1 VFDVENSD
9 FWQIGLL
16 GIVICVVFLSGCI
29 TSQDVNQNSQVLDQ
43 IFSHNGLTFNYPN
56 DWFDVTNDSNEVN
69 GYSPYVIGVFNS
81 PNNVNLQVSQYN
93 LSSSANITI
102 EGLKDSTLEGIKNNI
117 NYNSAKFISDSK
129 TTINGNVIYEI
140 TYTEK
145 NPGVFLFIFPVVDE
159 YKSLLVITGKD
170 KRVYTMHFHAQTST
184 FDKNRE
190 IIDKII
196 GTVKIQ

>member
-1 VFDVENSD
+1 MENSD

-29 TSQDVNQNSQVLDQ
+29 TSQDVNQNSQDLDQ
-43 IFSHNGLTFNYPN
+43 IFSQNGLTFNYPN
-56 DWFDVTNDSNEVN
+56 DWFNVTNDSNEVN
-69 GYSPYVIGVFNS
+69 GHSPYVIGVFNS

-93 LSSSANITI
+93 LSSSTNATI

-117 NYNSAKFISDSK
+117 NYNSAEFISDSK

-145 NPGVFLFIFPVVDE
+145 NLGAFLFIFSVVDE

-170 KRVYTMHFHAQTST
+170 RHVY
-184 FDKNRE
+184 
-190 IIDKII
+190 I
-196 GTVKIQ
+196 

>member
-1 VFDVENSD
+1 VFDLENND
-9 FWQIGLL
+9 LCQIGLL

-29 TSQDVNQNSQVLDQ
+29 TSPDVNQNSQDLDQ
-43 IFSHNGLTFNYPN
+43 IFSQNGLTFNYPN
-56 DWFDVTNDSNEVN
+56 DWFNVTNDSVKAN
-69 GYSPYVIGVFNS
+69 GYSPYVMGVFNS
-81 PNNVNLQVSQYN
+81 PNNVNLQVAQHN

-102 EGLKDSTLEGIKNNI
+102 EGLKDSTLEGIKNNT
-117 NYNSAKFISDSK
+117 NNSAKLISDSK

-145 NPGVFLFIFPVVDE
+145 NLGFFLFIIPFVDE

-170 KRVYTMHFHAQTST
+170 RQVYVMHFHAQTST

-190 IIDKII
+190 IIDKIV
-196 GTVKIQ
+196 GTIKIQ